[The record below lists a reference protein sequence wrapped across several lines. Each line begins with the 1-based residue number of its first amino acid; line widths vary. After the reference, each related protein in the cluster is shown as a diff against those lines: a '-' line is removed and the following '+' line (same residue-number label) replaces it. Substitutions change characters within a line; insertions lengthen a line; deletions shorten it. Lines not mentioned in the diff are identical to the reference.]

1 MTAPVATTLLL
12 TFGSHDVPFLRH
24 PLSTGRVTS
33 IDMYDLATTDLSDYK
48 ALLLPMHSDQR
59 HLLNRRAQLE
69 DFLRGGGII
78 VFSGHIAHTFLP
90 ELAPFV
96 AVDYRSVSDLRVY
109 RTAEHPIW
117 RGVQEED
124 LTFRKGVAGFYGR
137 GYNPPPPGAHIINTL
152 GSQGFPLDYV
162 YARAGG
168 GTVLV
173 HAGNDFWNFAL
184 FPSDNSSAA
193 RMPAQLLSWIETHRA
208 GGAA

>member
-1 MTAPVATTLLL
+1 MTTAAEPTLLL
-12 TFGSHDVPFLRH
+12 TFGSQDVSFLRH
-24 PLSTGRVTS
+24 PLSKGRVAS
-33 IDMYDLATTDLSDYK
+33 IDMYDLATTALPDYK

-59 HLLNRRAQLE
+59 HLLGCRAQLE
-69 DFLRGGGII
+69 EFLRGGGII
-78 VFSGHIAHTFLP
+78 VFSGHIAYAFLP

-96 AVDYRSVSDLRVY
+96 AADYRSVSDLRVY
-109 RTAEHPIW
+109 RMAEHPIW

-152 GSQGFPLDYV
+152 GPQGFPLDYL

-168 GTVLV
+168 GTVLI

-184 FPSDNSSAA
+184 FPNDSSSAA
-193 RMPAQLLSWIETHRA
+193 RMPAQLLNWIETHQA